1 MLCVLCHAPR
11 ALMRHGDAPLTIL
24 LCGIVVVA
32 WWRLLLW
39 DTGTHQSVSEAGEGI
54 RAFEGGFVS
63 LGGGSCAAVLA
74 CGDRSEGAC

>member
-11 ALMRHGDAPLTIL
+11 ALMRHGDAALTIL

-39 DTGTHQSVSEAGEGI
+39 DTGTHQYVSEAGEGI
-54 RAFEGGFVS
+54 RAFEGVCMSWGA
-63 LGGGSCAAVLA
+63 GSCLAVLA
-74 CGDRSEGAC
+74 CGDGSEAAC